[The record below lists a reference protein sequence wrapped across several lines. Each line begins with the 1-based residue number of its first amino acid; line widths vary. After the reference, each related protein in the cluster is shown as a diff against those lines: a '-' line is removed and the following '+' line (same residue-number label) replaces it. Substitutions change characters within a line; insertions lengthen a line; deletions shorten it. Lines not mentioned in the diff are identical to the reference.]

1 VDANPETDPST
12 EQMNGRFAPSP
23 SGPLHL
29 GNLRTAL
36 VAWLFARSTDS
47 RFIVRME
54 DLDPV
59 TSKPEHEDA
68 QLADL
73 EALGLDWD
81 GVVVR
86 QSDRLDLYRD
96 AISQLSAAGLVYPC
110 WCSRRE
116 IAEASQAPNR
126 PDLPDGAYPGTC
138 RELTTEQRN
147 EKRDSGRQPALR
159 LYGHDQT
166 RSFIDAIRG
175 PIHAVVDDVVLAR
188 ADGMPA
194 YNLAVVVDDA
204 LQGVQQVVRGD
215 DLLTSTPRQILLG
228 ELLKLPLESYAH
240 VPLAVNA
247 EGKRLA
253 KRDGSVT
260 LADQRKSGRSPSR
273 VCAILGTSLGF
284 TTSNTAR
291 PRDFLDEFPSKPL
304 TTTPWY
310 LPESLLGAE
319 QGQAT

>member
-1 VDANPETDPST
+1 V
-12 EQMNGRFAPSP
+12 NGRFAPSP
-23 SGPLHL
+23 TGPLHL

-36 VAWLFARSTDS
+36 AAWLFARSTSS

-59 TSKPEHEDA
+59 TSSPAHEDA

-73 EALGLDWD
+73 AALGLDWD
-81 GVVVR
+81 GPVVC
-86 QSDRLDLYRD
+86 QSERLNLYRD
-96 AISQLSAAGLVYPC
+96 AISQLTAAGLVYPC

-138 RELTTEQRN
+138 RELSSEQR
-147 EKRDSGRQPALR
+147 KAKQDSGRPPALR
-159 LYGHDQT
+159 LRAQQQT
-166 RSFIDAIRG
+166 RSFVDAIHG
-175 PIHAVVDDVVLAR
+175 PTSGLVDDVVLAR

-204 LQGVQQVVRGD
+204 LQGVKQVVRGD

-228 ELLKLPLESYAH
+228 ELLNLPSQNYAH
-240 VPLAVNA
+240 VPLVINA
-247 EGKRLA
+247 QGNRLA

-260 LADQRKSGRSPSR
+260 LADQLTLGRNPQQ
-273 VCAILGTSLGF
+273 VHEILAESLGIAMKPGMSPTDVAKVF
-284 TTSNTAR
+284 HPMAIPLR
-291 PRDFLDEFPSKPL
+291 P
-304 TTTPWY
+304 WVV
-310 LPESLLGAE
+310 PEALLR
-319 QGQAT
+319 

>member
-1 VDANPETDPST
+1 
-12 EQMNGRFAPSP
+12 MNGRFAPSP
-23 SGPLHL
+23 TGPLHL

-36 VAWLFARSTDS
+36 VAWLFARSTGS
-47 RFIVRME
+47 QFVVRME

-59 TSKPEHEDA
+59 ASKPDYEAA

-138 RELTTEQRN
+138 RELTTEQRS
-147 EKRDSGRQPALR
+147 EKRNSGRPPALR

-166 RSFIDAIRG
+166 RSFVDVIHG
-175 PIHAVVDDVVLAR
+175 PVHAVIDDVVLAR

-228 ELLKLPLESYAH
+228 ELLNLPSQNYAH
-240 VPLAVNA
+240 IPLVVNTG
-247 EGKRLA
+247 GKRLA

-260 LADQRKSGRSPSR
+260 LADQQNLGRSPSE
-273 VCAILGTSLGF
+273 VCAILGTSLGLV
-284 TTSNTAR
+284 TGSTAH
-291 PRDFLDEFPSKPL
+291 PRDFLSEFPRKPL
-304 TTTPWY
+304 TTTPWFV
-310 LPESLLGAE
+310 PESVLGSE
-319 QGQAT
+319 LRQPT

>member
-1 VDANPETDPST
+1 
-12 EQMNGRFAPSP
+12 MNGRFAPSP
-23 SGPLHL
+23 TGPLHL

-36 VAWLFARSTDS
+36 VAWLFARSTGS
-47 RFIVRME
+47 QFVVRME

-59 TSKPEHEDA
+59 ASKPEYEDA

-86 QSDRLDLYRD
+86 QSDRLDFYRD

-138 RELTTEQRN
+138 RELTSEQRS
-147 EKRDSGRQPALR
+147 EKRNSGRPPALR

-166 RSFIDAIRG
+166 RSFIDAIHG
-175 PIHAVVDDVVLAR
+175 PIQAVIDDVVLAR

-228 ELLKLPLESYAH
+228 ELLGLPSQSYAH
-240 VPLAVNA
+240 IPLAVNTD
-247 EGKRLA
+247 GKRLA

-260 LADQRKSGRSPSR
+260 LSDQQNLGQSASQ
-273 VCAILGTSLGF
+273 VCAVLGASLGF
-284 TTSNTAR
+284 IAGSTAH
-291 PRDFLDEFPSKPL
+291 PREFLSEFPRKTL
-304 TTTPWY
+304 TTTPWFV
-310 LPESLLGAE
+310 PESVLGFE
-319 QGQAT
+319 LRRPT